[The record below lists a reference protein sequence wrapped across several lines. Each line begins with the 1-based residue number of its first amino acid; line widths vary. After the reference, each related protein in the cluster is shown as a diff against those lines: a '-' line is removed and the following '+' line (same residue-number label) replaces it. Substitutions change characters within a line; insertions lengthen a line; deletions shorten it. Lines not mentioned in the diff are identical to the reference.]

1 MAEKLTLAHTKIEIS
16 DHQIRNA
23 IRMTLEDNP
32 DLNIPGDKGPIRLAP
47 DARSAL
53 AWAVE
58 EYLVEIFHRSLLAAE
73 HRQVATVQVK
83 DMQFAC
89 VMSDPAAIR
98 KSLMERQ
105 ELDLAECQLLKRRK
119 V

>member
-1 MAEKLTLAHTKIEIS
+1 MSVAEKLTLAHTKIEIS

-23 IRMTLEDNP
+23 IRMTL
-32 DLNIPGDKGPIRLAP
+32 GDKGPIRLAP